1 MADQSKSHRA
11 EKSASSQPRQLTRGR
26 RILLRVVTPIFAR
39 VIKVVWAFF
48 RIELQ
53 GEENFRELVDS
64 GKPVVFA
71 IWHEGLVVIGW
82 FAARLLGAGVKA
94 TFLISPSVD
103 GEFGVY
109 LLAWFGGKAVRGSGR
124 RSGAAALRGLNKAI
138 RVDGQSPFI
147 AVDGSK
153 GPRRYC
159 KHGATTVARMAGV
172 PIMPIGFAAGRS
184 WRLRTWD
191 RHLLPKPF
199 SKVVITV
206 GEPITVPRQLD
217 EEAQEA
223 HRRDLESKLNQ
234 LMKMAEK
241 QAGTAPGAV
250 PVIENT
256 EEDR

>member
-1 MADQSKSHRA
+1 MTDQPGSHRA
-11 EKSASSQPRQLTRGR
+11 EKSAPGRQRELTRGR
-26 RILLRVVTPIFAR
+26 QILLRVVTPIFAR
-39 VIKVVWAFF
+39 VIKIVWAFF

-53 GEENFRELVDS
+53 GEEHIRELAES
-64 GKPVVFA
+64 GRPVVLA
-71 IWHEGLVVIGW
+71 IWHEGLVVVGW
-82 FAARLLGAGVKA
+82 LAAQLLAKGVKA

-124 RSGAAALRGLNKAI
+124 RSGAAALRGLNRAI

-172 PIMPIGFAAGRS
+172 PIVPIGFAAGRS

-191 RHLLPKPF
+191 RHLIPKPF
-199 SKVVITV
+199 STVVITV
-206 GEPITVPRQLD
+206 GEPFTVPRQLD
-217 EEAQEA
+217 DQAQEEQ
-223 HRRDLESKLNQ
+223 RRDLEAKLNHQ
-234 LMKMAEK
+234 MKMAEE
-241 QAGTAPGAV
+241 QAGTAPDAV
-250 PVIENT
+250 TVIDDN
-256 EEDR
+256 EED